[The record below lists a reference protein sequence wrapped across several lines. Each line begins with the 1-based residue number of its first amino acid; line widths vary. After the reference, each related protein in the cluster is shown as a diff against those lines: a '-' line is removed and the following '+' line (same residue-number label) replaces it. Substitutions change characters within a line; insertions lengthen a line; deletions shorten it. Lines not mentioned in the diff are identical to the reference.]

1 MERAKRHEE
10 MIFNPAVEDAEA
22 TIPKRVELNRKF
34 EDKKRRIAKEVLAV
48 TPELAHDAVCRRR
61 RKLCELSI
69 KEKLEIAH
77 KYLIEHYPLA
87 DIAQLYQVKP
97 ETVRKF
103 AKKVEKDDKVLAEL
117 HLVEEKKAEKKAA
130 IIRVAVKLDK
140 TVDGIL
146 KAEDVVYEVKQV
158 DQLEVS
164 L

>member
-1 MERAKRHEE
+1 MERARRHEE
-10 MIFNPAVEDAEA
+10 MMFNPAVEDAEA
-22 TIPKRVELNRKF
+22 AIPRRVELNRKF
-34 EDKKRRIAKEVLAV
+34 EDRKRRRAKEVLAV

-61 RKLCELSI
+61 RKLCELSL

-97 ETVRKF
+97 ATVRTF
-103 AKKVEKDDKVLAEL
+103 AKRVEKDGQVLAEL
-117 HLVEEKKAEKKAA
+117 QLAEERKAGQKAA

-146 KAEDVVYEVKQV
+146 KAEDVVHEVKQV